1 MENTY
6 YNLLEIKI
14 TSNSK
19 EIIIAYKNKI
29 NKFKNLNNFNHNQ
42 ISEIK
47 TLKKALYILLN
58 KKLRL
63 KYDLN
68 IKLLNNDN
76 NPLPMNFDNDISF
89 DTIFDIDNSWMNNYN
104 YLDNDNKDKQD
115 NTFFND
121 RIFSLSN
128 LNKKPGFSTNDEIN
142 LRNSLQGRVIKDN
155 VKI

>member
-19 EIIIAYKNKI
+19 EIIIAYENKI
-29 NKFKNLNNFNHNQ
+29 NKFKNLNNFNQNQ